1 MEAQTDEVVVMR
13 DGKFVARADT
23 AEVSRQQMANLMVGR
38 DVSDMFQPKHYA
50 APDAQVALRVSG
62 LTVPGWVRDL
72 SFDVRAGEILGFA
85 GLVGAGRTVAFEGL
99 FGLRPKCAES
109 IEVAGR
115 QVRIRDPRDAMLHGL
130 AYLSEDRKGKGL
142 HLDMSLAQNLTMMTA
157 ERDANPWLDVKGGRA
172 ALDAAIAD
180 FGIRSSLPRFHFANL
195 EAGTVTS
202 HLVTHGLG
210 SDPDHDGWLHWF
222 SNEPG
227 SFATSRGAYVTYDW
241 YNGKY
246 GMSLRLGGLD
256 HDNSNALD
264 RAIVMHSAPY
274 ATQSCIAEHGVL
286 GRSNGC
292 FAMAPDDFMYALTQ
306 LSGGRLIYADKLT

>member
-1 MEAQTDEVVVMR
+1 MVRGLDRRSFIASAAAAT
-13 DGKFVARADT
+13 GALALPARLPAT
-23 AEVSRQQMANLMVGR
+23 
-38 DVSDMFQPKHYA
+38 P
-50 APDAQVALRVSG
+50 
-62 LTVPGWVRDL
+62 LTVDAEGARILDIARRQVD
-72 SFDVRAGEILGFA
+72 RAGSL
-85 GLVGAGRTVAFEGL
+85 LWR
-99 FGLRPKCAES
+99 
-109 IEVAGR
+109 
-115 QVRIRDPRDAMLHGL
+115 RDI
-130 AYLSEDRKGKGL
+130 
-142 HLDMSLAQNLTMMTA
+142 
-157 ERDANPWLDVKGGRA
+157 
-172 ALDAAIAD
+172 AAIAD

-274 ATQSCIAEHGVL
+274 ATQSFIAEHGVL

-306 LSGGRLIYADKLT
+306 LSGGRLIYADKFG